1 MQLEFSY
8 QAFKIS
14 GRDTFQEAEIISGTV
29 NFKTLLLKL
38 NSNGKLV
45 QVRRTLNNER
55 RRPNA
60 ERRHN
65 PVEEEDRR
73 ISDAHFIAQEDLE
86 WLSLNYRKERAAR
99 LSKSRRRMI
108 LIMFQKDISY
118 FPSLK
123 EIRDEI
129 IMAQMELIT

>member
-1 MQLEFSY
+1 M
-8 QAFKIS
+8 
-14 GRDTFQEAEIISGTV
+14 
-29 NFKTLLLKL
+29 
-38 NSNGKLV
+38 
-45 QVRRTLNNER
+45 NNER

-65 PVEEEDRR
+65 PVDEEDRR
-73 ISDAHFIAQEDLE
+73 ISDTHFIAQDDLE

-123 EIRDEI
+123 EVRDE
-129 IMAQMELIT
+129 LIKA